1 MISSGTNGDLYDGKG
16 PPVKA
21 FPHPKTHHLV
31 IFYRGRSPL
40 PKVLVRSYP
49 REHQPQKGGLNSKKV
64 TWEEDFPCKNTFADF
79 ITPPPTTKRG
89 LNGIIIKV

>member
-31 IFYRGRSPL
+31 ILYRGSPL
-40 PKVLVRSYP
+40 PKVLGRVRSYP
-49 REHQPQKGGLNSKKV
+49 QGALAQERGLNSKEV
-64 TWEEDFPCKNTFADF
+64 LLG
-79 ITPPPTTKRG
+79 RG
-89 LNGIIIKV
+89 LPLQKHLHRFHLPHPNQERVKWNNY